1 MKRSRNGMN
10 ESRLDTARILSVSYA
25 YPSAVRFY
33 NALRFCFYAFFFAAI
48 PIRGNC
54 PA

>member
-10 ESRLDTARILSVSYA
+10 ESRRDTVRILSVAYA
-25 YPSAVRFY
+25 HLSAVRFY
-33 NALRFCFYAFFFAAI
+33 NALRFYFYAFFFAAI